1 MESIPVR
8 LIGWILPV
16 LTLLLPLPH
25 GRKVDLALGTAE
37 RLRGDRAL
45 LVLGQVV
52 DHVLQAQH
60 VHELG
65 VAGVRDKVH
74 LWWWG
79 FRGRDLEEIKVNLS
93 LKR

>member
-1 MESIPVR
+1 MALDKVIVT
-8 LIGWILPV
+8 

-25 GRKVDLALGTAE
+25 GSKVNLALGTAE
-37 RLRGDRAL
+37 RLRGDRVL

-60 VHELG
+60 VDKLR
-65 VAGVRDKVH
+65 VAGIRNKMH

-79 FRGRDLEEIKVNLS
+79 LRGRDLQRGELS
-93 LKR
+93 